1 MKNISDLRAQIACF
15 TLWPAAP
22 QKKKKK
28 KNAACIQSVE
38 FTSVQRSV
46 TSLTHEKL
54 GAGAANDYDVAC
66 HHCTVVLVLIPP
78 SCLSWQ

>member
-1 MKNISDLRAQIACF
+1 MKNISVLRAGCLLHSSA
-15 TLWPAAP
+15 
-22 QKKKKK
+22 K
-28 KNAACIQSVE
+28 KNAVRIQSVE